1 MVGFKFCSFTCSEL
15 LLILV
20 TVCNLDTFWIPC
32 AQQSETST
40 SGSSELSRQNM
51 QRCEKSGY

>member
-20 TVCNLDTFWIPC
+20 TVCNLNTFRIPC
-32 AQQSETST
+32 TQPSETST
-40 SGSSELSRQNM
+40 SGSSELSRQKM